1 MIDPF
6 GRHITYLRVSVT
18 DRCDLRCVYCMPAA
32 MKFLPKADV
41 LSLEEL
47 DRLCSA
53 FIGLGVRKLR
63 VTGGEP
69 LVRRGVLGLIKSL
82 GRHIG
87 VGELDELTM
96 TTNGTQLAR
105 YAPALFDAGI
115 RRINV
120 SLDTL
125 DASRFRAITRTGNLD
140 AVLRGIFAAQRAGL
154 RIKINM
160 VALRATND
168 DEFDRMIRWCG
179 DKGFDLTFIETMPLG
194 AIDES
199 RSNQYLPLSRV
210 RADLQTRWTLEQ
222 SEHRSGGPA
231 RYVNVRETG
240 GRIGF
245 ITPLTHNF
253 CESCNRVRLTCTGR
267 LYLCLGQENNADLRE
282 VLRAHPEDEH
292 LVAAIKNAIQRKPYG
307 HDFLIERRQPAL
319 ARHMN
324 LTGG

>member
-18 DRCDLRCVYCMPAA
+18 DRCDLRCVYCMPTA

-87 VGELDELTM
+87 VGDLDELTM

-210 RADLQTRWTLEQ
+210 RADLQTRWTFEQ

-282 VLRAHPEDEH
+282 VLRAHREDEH
-292 LVAAIKNAIQRKPYG
+292 LVAAIKNAIQRKPHG